1 MNSGNSSNTTSP
13 GGISL
18 SNSIGN
24 GNSPA
29 TNASFGGSPNR
40 SIGFLQLSGT
50 PNSSSTIRLPQQPVQ
65 QTSTSLAGGGGTLSF
80 YDTIRSIV
88 LRIIQSF
95 TFLSSSFFAIFFIS
109 LGITGSAGISHKLV
123 VSGNN
128 FSVHSGM
135 GRKRSD
141 DKKTCRWVLDNGTI
155 CGRSFSKFDSLR
167 RHVQELH
174 KGKYYVED
182 AKH

>member
-1 MNSGNSSNTTSP
+1 MLTKLIKNIIILTDIILLILKRYHPFISI
-13 GGISL
+13 GIS
-18 SNSIGN
+18 
-24 GNSPA
+24 
-29 TNASFGGSPNR
+29 T
-40 SIGFLQLSGT
+40 T
-50 PNSSSTIRLPQQPVQ
+50 
-65 QTSTSLAGGGGTLSF
+65 
-80 YDTIRSIV
+80 
-88 LRIIQSF
+88 
-95 TFLSSSFFAIFFIS
+95 
-109 LGITGSAGISHKLV
+109 AGISQKLV

-174 KGKYYVED
+174 KGMNY
-182 AKH
+182 

>member
-1 MNSGNSSNTTSP
+1 M
-13 GGISL
+13 
-18 SNSIGN
+18 
-24 GNSPA
+24 
-29 TNASFGGSPNR
+29 F
-40 SIGFLQLSGT
+40 
-50 PNSSSTIRLPQQPVQ
+50 
-65 QTSTSLAGGGGTLSF
+65 SF
-80 YDTIRSIV
+80 YDTIGFIV
-88 LRIIQSF
+88 LSIKYKMY
-95 TFLSSSFFAIFFIS
+95 LALFFQLFIFVILFIS

-141 DKKTCRWVLDNGTI
+141 DKKTCRWVLHNGTI

>member
-65 QTSTSLAGGGGTLSF
+65 QTSTSLAGGGGTLTF
-80 YDTIRSIV
+80 YDTIGSIV
-88 LRIIQSF
+88 LCIIQTF
-95 TFLSSSFFAIFFIS
+95 TFPSSTFFVIFFIS

>member
-1 MNSGNSSNTTSP
+1 MYRP
-13 GGISL
+13 L
-18 SNSIGN
+18 V
-24 GNSPA
+24 
-29 TNASFGGSPNR
+29 
-40 SIGFLQLSGT
+40 FL
-50 PNSSSTIRLPQQPVQ
+50 
-65 QTSTSLAGGGGTLSF
+65 
-80 YDTIRSIV
+80 V
-88 LRIIQSF
+88 LHF
-95 TFLSSSFFAIFFIS
+95 CVIFFIS

-174 KGKYYVED
+174 KGKYHFKD
-182 AKH
+182 AKYKNHWENTCDRI

>member
-1 MNSGNSSNTTSP
+1 M
-13 GGISL
+13 
-18 SNSIGN
+18 
-24 GNSPA
+24 
-29 TNASFGGSPNR
+29 F
-40 SIGFLQLSGT
+40 
-50 PNSSSTIRLPQQPVQ
+50 
-65 QTSTSLAGGGGTLSF
+65 SF
-80 YDTIRSIV
+80 YDTIGSIV
-88 LRIIQSF
+88 LCIKQS
-95 TFLSSSFFAIFFIS
+95 LFFQFFIFVILFIS

-182 AKH
+182 AIWSYDVTII

>member
-1 MNSGNSSNTTSP
+1 MIRFDP
-13 GGISL
+13 L
-18 SNSIGN
+18 S
-24 GNSPA
+24 
-29 TNASFGGSPNR
+29 
-40 SIGFLQLSGT
+40 
-50 PNSSSTIRLPQQPVQ
+50 
-65 QTSTSLAGGGGTLSF
+65 
-80 YDTIRSIV
+80 D
-88 LRIIQSF
+88 IQSF

-109 LGITGSAGISHKLV
+109 LGITRSAGISHKLV